1 MPPIPTLLQARPS
14 VIGLGYVGLP
24 LAVALGRIRPTV
36 GFDID
41 TQRVRALATGLD
53 ATGECSSEEL
63 ASASH
68 LRFSCDAN
76 DLKDA
81 NVHIIAVPTPV
92 NRHKW
97 PDLSPLEG
105 ASTTVGRIL
114 KRGDVVVYESTVYP
128 GATEEVCVPVL
139 ERESGLRFNVDFS
152 VGYSPERINPG
163 DKHRRLPDI
172 VKITSGSTQEAAE
185 FIDALYREIVP
196 AGTHLAPSIRVA
208 EAAKAIENTQRDVN
222 IALINQLAQL
232 FSRLDLDTEAVLNA
246 AGTKWNFLPFRPGLV
261 GGHCIGVDPY
271 YLVHKAQEVGY
282 HPELILAARRIN
294 ESMSA
299 HVTTELMKL
308 MAARRISIVGAR
320 ILVLGVTFKENC
332 PDLRNTRVVEIVEAL
347 RSYHANVDIYDPWAD
362 AVECKH
368 EYDLSLI
375 ERPETGAYDAVVIA
389 VSHHQFAEFGS
400 AGIRAMCKPES
411 VIYDV
416 KYLYPAE
423 QVDGRL

>member
-1 MPPIPTLLQARPS
+1 MPQIPTLSQARPS

-24 LAVALGRIRPTV
+24 LAVALGRIRPAI

-41 TQRVRALATGLD
+41 IARVSALTKGHD
-53 ATGECSSEEL
+53 ATGECSTEEL
-63 ASASH
+63 ASANQ
-68 LRFSCDAN
+68 LRFSHNADE
-76 DLKDA
+76 LKAA

-105 ASTTVGRIL
+105 ASVTVGRQL

-139 ERESGLRFNVDFS
+139 ERESGLRFNVDFT

-172 VKITSGSTQEAAE
+172 VKITSGSTPEAAA

-232 FSRLDLDTEAVLNA
+232 FSRLDLDTEAVLAA

-299 HVTTELMKL
+299 HVTSELMKL
-308 MAARRISIVGAR
+308 MATRRLSVVGAR

-332 PDLRNTRVVEIVEAL
+332 PDLRNTRVVEIVDAL
-347 RSYHANVDIYDPWAD
+347 RSYHADVDVYDPWAD
-362 AVECKH
+362 AAECRH
-368 EYDLSLI
+368 EYGLELI
-375 ERPETGAYDAVVIA
+375 GKPAAGIYDAVVIA
-389 VSHHQFAEFGS
+389 VAHQDFAQLGA
-400 AGIRAMCKPES
+400 AGVREWCKADGI
-411 VIYDV
+411 VYDV
-416 KYLYPAE
+416 KYLFDRKS
-423 QVDGRL
+423 VDGRL